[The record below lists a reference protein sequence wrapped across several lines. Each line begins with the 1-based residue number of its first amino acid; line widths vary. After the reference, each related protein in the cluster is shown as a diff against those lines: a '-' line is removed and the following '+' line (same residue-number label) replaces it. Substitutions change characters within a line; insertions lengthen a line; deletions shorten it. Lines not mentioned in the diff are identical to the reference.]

1 MSGVG
6 DANPGSGASTG
17 IGPKGS
23 GPGFGRCDL
32 HPDNVIYIKPAYL
45 PSSQCINQGWGD
57 RGWGCLCG
65 DGVSG
70 VGAVCPGS
78 GASTG
83 IGPRGSGP
91 GFGRCTIHCSQPRSQ
106 PPSPPAPTPNAKSS
120 PGVTSGTVAPAQVLL
135 LFLPFLLHLLAYRT

>member
-91 GFGRCTIHCSQPRSQ
+91 GFGRCTIHCSPGLGRGT
-106 PPSPPAPTPNAKSS
+106 PASPPAPRPLPPTRR
-120 PGVTSGTVAPAQVLL
+120 VAPRSLQAQWPQPRCYYYSF
-135 LFLPFLLHLLAYRT
+135 LFYFIY